1 MINTIVDIKD
11 IEFEIKADESLL
23 KSIKERGIAIPI
35 HVEKYE
41 DKYKCIDGHKRLTC
55 ALELS
60 KENDKYRRIPI
71 MILNDYSKAGSS
83 FWGNTQN
90 KH

>member
-1 MINTIVDIKD
+1 MKIKD
-11 IEFEIKADESLL
+11 AVAQRITNLCE
-23 KSIKERGIAIPI
+23 ERGIAIPI